1 MIEIINNYKDYLLQN
16 DKSENTVYAYVT
28 DVNLYSK
35 YLEKK
40 EMNLYTSDN
49 VAIMGYIQ
57 HLLNQGKSERS
68 INRIVISLRSFY
80 GYLKSRSLV
89 NDIPKISYKS
99 SRTTKKLPQILTVEE
114 VDKIIRSVDK
124 DGPKGIRDNALLEL
138 MYATGMKVSELISV
152 NVEDVNL
159 DLSFLKCIPSLL
171 IQYLTSWLFPL
182 SVKCIDNKHFERLIP
197 IGRSACRAI
206 EEYLAIRDQVADA
219 GVTNLFVNLNGQKL
233 TRQGIWR
240 IVKEY
245 SHRAGIDKDVNLN
258 TFRHSFAVHLLQN
271 GANVRAVQKLL
282 GNQVLT
288 YMDTYYE
295 IINSDKINLI
305 YRNTHPRA

>member
-1 MIEIINNYKDYLLQN
+1 
-16 DKSENTVYAYVT
+16 
-28 DVNLYSK
+28 
-35 YLEKK
+35 
-40 EMNLYTSDN
+40 
-49 VAIMGYIQ
+49 
-57 HLLNQGKSERS
+57 
-68 INRIVISLRSFY
+68 
-80 GYLKSRSLV
+80 
-89 NDIPKISYKS
+89 
-99 SRTTKKLPQILTVEE
+99 
-114 VDKIIRSVDK
+114 
-124 DGPKGIRDNALLEL
+124 
-138 MYATGMKVSELISV
+138 MYATGMKVSELIGI

-159 DLSFLKCIPSLL
+159 DLSF
-171 IQYLTSWLFPL
+171 
-182 SVKCIDNKHFERLIP
+182 VKCKDNKNLERLIP
-197 IGRSACRAI
+197 IGRSASRAV
-206 EEYLAIRDQVADA
+206 EEYYAVRDEIADA
-219 GVTNLFVNLNGQKL
+219 GVRNLFVNLNGQKL

-245 SHRAGIDKDVNLN
+245 AHKAGIDKDVNLN

>member
-1 MIEIINNYKDYLLQN
+1 MIEIINNYKNYLLQN

-28 DVNLYSK
+28 DVNLYTK
-35 YLEKK
+35 FLEKK
-40 EMNLYTSDN
+40 EMNLYNSDN
-49 VAIMGYIQ
+49 VAVMAYIQ

-80 GYLKSRSLV
+80 GFLKSRSLV
-89 NDIPKISYKS
+89 NDIPKITYKS
-99 SRTTKKLPQILTVEE
+99 SRNTKKLPQILTVDE
-114 VDKIIRSVDK
+114 VDRIIRSVDK
-124 DGPKGIRDNALLEL
+124 DGIKGIRDNALLEL
-138 MYATGMKVSELISV
+138 MYATGMKVSELIGI
-152 NVEDVNL
+152 NVEDINL
-159 DLSFLKCIPSLL
+159 DLSF
-171 IQYLTSWLFPL
+171 
-182 SVKCIDNKHFERLIP
+182 VKCTDNKHFERLIP

-206 EEYLAIRDQVADA
+206 EDYLCVRDQVADA
-219 GVTNLFVNLNGQKL
+219 GVNNLFVNLNGNKL

-245 SHRAGIDKDVNLN
+245 SHKAGIDKDVNLN
-258 TFRHSFAVHLLQN
+258 TFRHSFAVHMLQN

-305 YRNTHPRA
+305 YKKSHPRA

>member
-57 HLLNQGKSERS
+57 HLLNQGKAERS

-159 DLSFLKCIPSLL
+159 DLSF
-171 IQYLTSWLFPL
+171 
-182 SVKCIDNKHFERLIP
+182 VKCIDNKHFERLIP

-206 EEYLAIRDQVADA
+206 EEYLAIRDKVADA

>member
-159 DLSFLKCIPSLL
+159 DLSF
-171 IQYLTSWLFPL
+171 
-182 SVKCIDNKHFERLIP
+182 VKCIDNKHFERLIP

-295 IINSDKINLI
+295 IINNDKINLV
-305 YRNTHPRA
+305 YKNTHPRA

>member
-1 MIEIINNYKDYLLQN
+1 LLQN

-99 SRTTKKLPQILTVEE
+99 SRTTKKLPQILTVDE

-159 DLSFLKCIPSLL
+159 DLSF
-171 IQYLTSWLFPL
+171 
-182 SVKCIDNKHFERLIP
+182 VKCIDNKHFERLIP

>member
-99 SRTTKKLPQILTVEE
+99 SRTTKKLPQILTVDE

-138 MYATGMKVSELISV
+138 MYATGMKVSELISE

-159 DLSFLKCIPSLL
+159 DLSF
-171 IQYLTSWLFPL
+171 
-182 SVKCIDNKHFERLIP
+182 VKCIDNKHFERLIP

>member
-138 MYATGMKVSELISV
+138 MYATGMKVSELISG

-159 DLSFLKCIPSLL
+159 DLSF
-171 IQYLTSWLFPL
+171 
-182 SVKCIDNKHFERLIP
+182 VKCIDNKHFERLIP